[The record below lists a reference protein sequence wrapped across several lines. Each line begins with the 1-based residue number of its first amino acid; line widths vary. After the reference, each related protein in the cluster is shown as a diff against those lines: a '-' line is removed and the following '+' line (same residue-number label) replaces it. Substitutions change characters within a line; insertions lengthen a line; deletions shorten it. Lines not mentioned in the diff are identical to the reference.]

1 MNFRRW
7 IKIFMFEAVIALV
20 LSISLVIII
29 DPFFHFHKP
38 LRSIYYSLEGGYER
52 YQNDGIIRHFNY
64 DAVITGTSMT
74 ENFKTSEAEK
84 VFGDKVIKVPF
95 SGGTFKEINDNLS
108 RAFKYNENIK
118 YIIRSLDYTHIIEE
132 DSSMRNDLGRF
143 PYYLYNNE
151 YSDDIFYILN
161 KDAVK
166 FSILCI
172 KNTIKKGSG
181 ITSFDEYANWN
192 DDYIFGAN
200 SVLGIKDKYVF
211 SNKKESLDVKDIDNL
226 HRNVY
231 QNVVKLAEEHPDTI
245 FYYFFPPY
253 SMAYYGHLIEEGK
266 LESALEAEE
275 MTIELIL
282 QQPNIRLFS
291 FNLNRDLVTDLN
303 NYKDTTHYGEWVNS
317 QILEWMKNDVG
328 RITKDN
334 YKEYLHNEREFLMNY
349 DYNQLFNQ
357 KMSN

>member
-7 IKIFMFEAVIALV
+7 TIIFIFEVIIALL
-20 LSISLVIII
+20 LSIGFVIII

-38 LRSIYYSLEGGYER
+38 LRSVYYYLEGGYER

-64 DAVITGTSMT
+64 DAIITGTSMT

-84 VFGDKVIKVPF
+84 VFGGEIAKVPF

-108 RAFKYNENIK
+108 RAFKYNEDIK
-118 YIIRSLDYTHIIEE
+118 YIIRSLDYTHIIEK

-192 DDYIFGAN
+192 DDYKYGAN
-200 SVLGIKDKYVF
+200 NVLKRKERYMF
-211 SNKKESLDVKDIDNL
+211 LNKKESLSDEDISDL
-226 HRNVY
+226 QENVY
-231 QNVVKLAEEHPDTI
+231 QNVVRLAKEHPDTI

-253 SMAYYGHLIEEGK
+253 SMAYYGDLMEDGK
-266 LESALEAEE
+266 IESALEAEK

-291 FNLNRDLVTDLN
+291 FNLNKDLVTDLN

-317 QILEWMKNDVG
+317 QILEWMKNGVG

-357 KMSN
+357 KMGN